1 MQKPLR
7 VCLAIVNLPP
17 VIIKGHVKNSL
28 FLLRKWK
35 KDMPTFT
42 TSYQAQRW
50 IFCSYFNWAALLQ
63 LRLPFCSTNAK
74 RSELMQYHFICLQ
87 YLHWSFPDPTIAS
100 KCEKKT
106 SKKKDHTPYLNN
118 PWRMRSIL
126 LMNRIAH
133 FYTYV
138 DARMLTG
145 WHSHENT
152 YGQRFSFPRMR
163 LRTIK
168 LTCTKSFSCSWAR
181 CSLHFYQFT
190 YGQQLKSST
199 LLTESKAEIG
209 RHYLW
214 RPCVPPFRLLITS
227 CTSSNAF
234 LLPLT
239 RFMSSE

>member
-50 IFCSYFNWAALLQ
+50 IFCSYFNWTALLQ

-100 KCEKKT
+100 KCEKKLL
-106 SKKKDHTPYLNN
+106 KKRSHTVPQQSVTNAFNFTYESNC
-118 PWRMRSIL
+118 SL
-126 LMNRIAH
+126 LHI
-133 FYTYV
+133 
-138 DARMLTG
+138 
-145 WHSHENT
+145 
-152 YGQRFSFPRMR
+152 
-163 LRTIK
+163 
-168 LTCTKSFSCSWAR
+168 CR
-181 CSLHFYQFT
+181 CSHAHRLTFT
-190 YGQQLKSST
+190 RKYVWATIFISAYEVT
-199 LLTESKAEIG
+199 
-209 RHYLW
+209 YY
-214 RPCVPPFRLLITS
+214 
-227 CTSSNAF
+227 
-234 LLPLT
+234 
-239 RFMSSE
+239 